1 MIGRSPANSFVAASI
16 VHERLMAVFSH
27 AQGS

>member
-1 MIGRSPANSFVAASI
+1 MTGRSPANSFVAASL
-16 VHERLMAVFSH
+16 VHERLMGLFSH

>member
-1 MIGRSPANSFVAASI
+1 MTGLSPASSFVAASI
-16 VHERLMAVFSH
+16 VHERLMPLFSH